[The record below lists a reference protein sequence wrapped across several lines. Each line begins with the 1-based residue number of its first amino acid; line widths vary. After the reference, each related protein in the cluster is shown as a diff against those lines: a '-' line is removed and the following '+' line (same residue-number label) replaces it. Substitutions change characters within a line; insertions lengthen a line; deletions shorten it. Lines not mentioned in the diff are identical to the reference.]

1 MQYLN
6 QPFLVLWAEKTLK
19 ILYLHQYFNTPAM
32 SGGTRSYEMAR
43 RFVRAGHEV
52 HLISSYRDYDRPA
65 GIWWTEMVEGVHVH
79 WLTVPYSNKLSYTK
93 RIKAFVHFAW
103 AAAGKARRL
112 GGDVVLATS
121 TPLTIALPGIYVSKR
136 LGVPM
141 VFEVRDLWPELPV
154 AVGALKNPLLIGLAE
169 LLEKFAYRNSAHIV
183 ALSPGM
189 AAGVEAAGFPADRIT
204 VVPNGADLAFFH
216 GQQAGENF
224 FRKMY
229 PDFVSGPVVVYAGT
243 LGVINGVGYLVD
255 IAQAMRHI
263 NSSVRFFII
272 GEGKESA
279 LLKQKALDV
288 GVLNTN
294 LLMLPPVTKNEM
306 PILLAAAT
314 VATSLFIDLPEMWNN
329 SANKFF
335 DALAAG
341 KPVMINYQ
349 GWQASL
355 LEESGA
361 GFVIPPDQPERA
373 ANILND
379 FIIDEQRV
387 KKSETASYKLA
398 ETCFNRDMLAAQM
411 LKILETVSAN

>member
-1 MQYLN
+1 
-6 QPFLVLWAEKTLK
+6 
-19 ILYLHQYFNTPAM
+19 
-32 SGGTRSYEMAR
+32 
-43 RFVRAGHEV
+43 
-52 HLISSYRDYDRPA
+52 
-65 GIWWTEMVEGVHVH
+65 MVEGVHVH
-79 WLTVPYSNKLSYTK
+79 WLTVPYSNELSNTK
-93 RIKAFVHFAW
+93 RIKAFIHFAW

-169 LLEKFAYRNSAHIV
+169 LLEKFAYRNSSHIV

-189 AAGVEAAGFPADRIT
+189 AAGVEAAGYPADQIT
-204 VVPNGADLAFFH
+204 VVPNGADLALFQE
-216 GQQAGENF
+216 QQGEGNV
-224 FRKMY
+224 FREKY
-229 PDFVSGPVVVYAGT
+229 TDFVSGPVVVYAGT

-255 IAQAMRHI
+255 IARAMWHI
-263 NSSVRFFII
+263 NSSARFFII
-272 GEGKESA
+272 GEGKEFSA
-279 LLKQKALDV
+279 VKQKALDV

-294 LLMLPPVTKNEM
+294 LLMLPPVAKNEM
-306 PILLAAAT
+306 PGLLSAAT
-314 VATSLFIDLPEMWNN
+314 VATSLFVDLPEMWNN

-355 LEESGA
+355 LEKSGA
-361 GFVIPPDQPERA
+361 GFVVPPDQPERA
-373 ANILND
+373 AKMLNE
-379 FIIDEQRV
+379 FMKDEQRL
-387 KKSETASYKLA
+387 KNAGAASQQLA
-398 ETCFNRDMLAAQM
+398 ETCFNRDSLATQ
-411 LKILETVSAN
+411 LLDVLEHTVGV